1 MFQKKLL
8 AASVALGLGM
18 SGTAMADLFSFDPD
32 GAGGGAAITNAG
44 IIDEAPGNLLSLGTG
59 GAIIVGQ
66 QSTGLYQANLA
77 AIEDVNSVPLFAN
90 GSGGNYFTFAA
101 SLPEVVTSIG
111 AGTAQ
116 FALGNTGPNVFQ
128 MFATTTPGD
137 NLAGTGFTTG
147 TEILSAHAVSLSST
161 FGLTPA
167 ANGGISCPTNVGG
180 VATGNLDQSPNGN
193 QWGAQQTA
201 CGTGSTDI
209 TLQVDFASSAYFPGL
224 TSGTTFVFH
233 FANTSQ
239 VDPFKQVDPSLL
251 FSQFIAGAFTNG
263 NYANTHLGAINGLSA
278 GCGSSF
284 GTGCDFVFQAD
295 ANGSFARVVP
305 EPASLALVG
314 LGLAAMGGLA
324 WRRREKS

>member
-1 MFQKKLL
+1 
-8 AASVALGLGM
+8 
-18 SGTAMADLFSFDPD
+18 MADLFSFNPAGT
-32 GAGGGAAITNAG
+32 GAGGAITNAA

-59 GAIIVGQ
+59 GAIVVGQ

-77 AIEDVNSVPLFAN
+77 AIEDVGSVPLFAN
-90 GSGGNYFTFAA
+90 GTGGHYFTFAA
-101 SLPEVVTSIG
+101 SLPEVVTSVS

-147 TEILSAHAVSLSST
+147 TQILSAHAIALTST
-161 FGLTPA
+161 FGLTA
-167 ANGGISCPTNVGG
+167 AGAGAAAAGCPGNVGG
-180 VATGNLDQSPNGN
+180 FATGNLDQSPNGN
-193 QWGAQQTA
+193 QWGAQQTV

-209 TLQVDFASSAYFPGL
+209 TLVVDSASAAYFPGL
-224 TSGTTFVFH
+224 FTGATFVFH

-278 GCGSSF
+278 GCGSTF

-295 ANGSFARVVP
+295 ANGSFTVQRVP

-324 WRRREKS
+324 WRKRQNS